1 MKRET
6 QNLYDLQRYKTI
18 LAYFASTEGNKSV
31 KKKQQNVIDVMVLV
45 YKRRQYPRILASCKV
60 NCP

>member
-1 MKRET
+1 MKRKT

-31 KKKQQNVIDVMVLV
+31 KKKQQNMIDLWF
-45 YKRRQYPRILASCKV
+45 
-60 NCP
+60 